1 MADYVSINRNNR
13 AIKIAMFETLELYI
27 GKREK

>member
-13 AIKIAMFETLELYI
+13 AIKKAMFETLELYI